1 MNKDGFLRVFKESL
15 VVITEKRFFSSELGY
30 QGQLV
35 TELNNRLKVELVF
48 SNRTVVEQEYQ
59 KRLKRHGIRIRPDI
73 IIHVPYSEGIHS
85 SRKEDNY
92 VVIQLKKNSSKK
104 AALDDFKKIDLL
116 FQNLDYPLGVF
127 LNIGS
132 ERNFYS
138 SYLGEYRDRIH
149 CFAVRLSAEDKVI
162 IHKSP

>member
-1 MNKDGFLRVFKESL
+1 MDKDRFLRVFKESL
-15 VVITEKRFFSSELGY
+15 EVITEKRFFSSELGY

-35 TELNNRLKVELVF
+35 SELNKRLIMELVF
-48 SNRTVVEQEYQ
+48 SSRAVVEQEYQ

-104 AALDDFKKIDLL
+104 DALDDFKKIDLL

-127 LNIGS
+127 LNIDS
-132 ERNFYS
+132 EKNFYS
-138 SYLGEYRDRIH
+138 DYLGEYRDRIH